1 MRRPLNVNASLLR
14 ILTAAIFLFL
24 RPAAFAL
31 GPGISGGGNLIPD
44 PLPTVEEV
52 KIAIQEARRSLPFV
66 LNAIEAEVVRIKAGR
81 NIGSHA
87 VFGTFLSQFPR
98 SFIQTLFPWPSPK
111 MNIQDRLLKIKI
123 KVNETRPCVDGLG
136 SHKAASAIPFENDE
150 ICFSIPEIRKHSTRT
165 NIKKRVVALLAH
177 EVMHKQGIHE
187 EAPIQKMEQFIERN
201 LPDDPLKLVLFNF
214 SNTNADGSQT
224 QGTLLSLIKKSSEAA
239 IAELAGSQD
248 WGLTCLRIGLI
259 SGLIQGLDGVMELKP
274 FLLQINRPSSLAEI
288 KALKLRGSFLPFY
301 CHNFS
306 TAEAKALD
314 DFFQSRDVYSFKTQ
328 ENADPV
334 LSTIKGYLQ
343 RPQLQNSKR
352 LENELQEALRSIK
365 NLELMYQFQRDHHL
379 VNSIELERVAH

>member
-1 MRRPLNVNASLLR
+1 MRRPTKKNLLAMV
-14 ILTAAIFLFL
+14 LAAVLSFSIS
-24 RPAAFAL
+24 PAFAL

-44 PLPTVEEV
+44 PPPTVEEV

-66 LNAIEAEVVRIKAGR
+66 LNTIEAEVVRIKAGR

-87 VFGTFLSQFPR
+87 VFGTFLSQFPI

-123 KVNETRPCVDGLG
+123 KVSDNKPCVDGLG

-150 ICFSIPEIRKHSTRT
+150 ICFSIPEIQKHSTRT

-187 EAPIQKMEQFIERN
+187 EEPIQKMEQFIERN
-201 LPDDPLKLVLFNF
+201 LPDDPLKLILFNF

-224 QGTLLSLIKKSSEAA
+224 QGSLLSLIKKSSEAA
-239 IAELAGSQD
+239 LAELATGKD
-248 WGLTCLRIGLI
+248 RGLTCLRVGLI

-301 CHNFS
+301 CQSFS
-306 TAEAKALD
+306 AAEAKAVD
-314 DFFQSRDVYSFKTQ
+314 DFFQSREIYSFKTQ

-334 LSTIKGYLQ
+334 LSTISGYLL
-343 RPQLQNSKR
+343 RPQFQNTKR
-352 LENELQEALRSIK
+352 LATELQESLKSIK
-365 NLELMYQFQRDHHL
+365 NLELMYLFQRDHHL
-379 VNSIELERVAH
+379 VNSIELERLAN